1 MITTLLIIDT
11 DTFPCNTM
19 QITTNVSQS
28 LFELPCLTGR
38 KGHYLISMRT
48 LFPFRWPWG
57 VIINNINTND
67 NDVSQSLFELPCL
80 TGRKGRDGTFPASAC
95 IKLTGIYDDTGEV
108 RQILFNCRSEKE
120 KENFILRLCEIYNT
134 TSQGDDSARVFPWL
148 GHSHDR
154 HRADENQQLWGVL
167 LWREVRYRIHRSFYI
182 SSHVSSGLDISYL

>member
-1 MITTLLIIDT
+1 M
-11 DTFPCNTM
+11 TM
-19 QITTNVSQS
+19 MSHRA
-28 LFELPCLTGR
+28 CLSCPAWRVARLSKTI
-38 KGHYLISMRT
+38 KETIKD
-48 LFPFRWPWG
+48 FR
-57 VIINNINTND
+57 ILSKRLSKTIKDYQN
-67 NDVSQSLFELPCL
+67 VSQSLFELPCL

-108 RQILFNCRSEKE
+108 RLDLVWLSKWKGKGVF
-120 KENFILRLCEIYNT
+120 FILRLCEIYNT

-154 HRADENQQLWGVL
+154 HRADENQQLWCVL